1 MLPPPASDPGCEFSD
16 TNGSETNKNCADR
29 QDFGYLYTYQF
40 RPTLSVMKIILL
52 REQGSSRALRVS
64 RQTLFVA
71 ALATLVGL
79 LLTASWLVGQL
90 NNDVV
95 DDGTVIKWQQ
105 RLQQQQHEVDRMKAE
120 TEAQSQ
126 AVGRQLAQ
134 MQARLLRM
142 EALGARVTEIA
153 DLDQGEFSFS
163 DPAPQGGPVVER
175 QDALA
180 WSDLQSSLDE
190 LAAGLKARENE
201 LEILESM
208 LRDQDY
214 RDAQQI
220 TGRPVTWGWMSSGF
234 GKRVDPFSGK
244 MAWHAGIDFAGKNGS
259 EVIAVASG
267 VVTHAGKRSGYGQ
280 MVEINHGGG
289 YVTRYGH
296 HASLLVK
303 VGDIVKK
310 GQAIGTMGSSGR
322 STGPHVHFE
331 VLKDGRK
338 VDPARYVARRG

>member
-1 MLPPPASDPGCEFSD
+1 
-16 TNGSETNKNCADR
+16 
-29 QDFGYLYTYQF
+29 
-40 RPTLSVMKIILL
+40 MKIILL
-52 REQGSSRALRVS
+52 REKGSSRALRVS
-64 RQTLFVA
+64 RQTVFVA
-71 ALATLVGL
+71 ALTLLVGMFI
-79 LLTASWLVGQL
+79 SGIWLVNQL
-90 NNDVV
+90 SDPNVEN
-95 DDGTVIKWQQ
+95 GTVSEWRE
-105 RLQQQQHEVDRMKAE
+105 RLRQQQLEVDRMKAE

-153 DLDQGEFSFS
+153 DLDQGEFSFA
-163 DPAPQGGPVVER
+163 DPAPQGGPLVER

-180 WSDLQSSLDE
+180 WPDLQMSLDE
-190 LAAGLKARENE
+190 LAAGLKARESE

-214 RDAQQI
+214 RKAQQVS
-220 TGRPVTWGWMSSGF
+220 GRPVTWGWMSSGF

-244 MAWHAGIDFAGKNGS
+244 MAWHAGVDFAGKDGS
-259 EVIAVASG
+259 EVVSVASG

-280 MVEINHGGG
+280 MVEVNHGGG

-310 GQAIGTMGSSGR
+310 GQPIGTMGSSGR

-331 VLKDGRK
+331 VLKDGQQ
-338 VDPARYVARRG
+338 VDPARYVARRR